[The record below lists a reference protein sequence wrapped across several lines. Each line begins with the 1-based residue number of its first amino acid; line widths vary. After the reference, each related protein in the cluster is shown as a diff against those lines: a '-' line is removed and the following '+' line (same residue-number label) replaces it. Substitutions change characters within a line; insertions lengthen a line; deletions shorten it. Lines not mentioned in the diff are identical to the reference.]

1 MICFTK
7 GLIEFQLIS
16 FSKIYFIHNF
26 SEIRIV
32 QMADLSLID
41 NMPITM
47 LVRVFQPLA
56 VSAVIAVLC
65 RAEQAFKRKSL
76 ELP

>member
-1 MICFTK
+1 
-7 GLIEFQLIS
+7 
-16 FSKIYFIHNF
+16 
-26 SEIRIV
+26 
-32 QMADLSLID
+32 MADLSLID

>member
-65 RAEQAFKRKSL
+65 RAEQAFKRKRL